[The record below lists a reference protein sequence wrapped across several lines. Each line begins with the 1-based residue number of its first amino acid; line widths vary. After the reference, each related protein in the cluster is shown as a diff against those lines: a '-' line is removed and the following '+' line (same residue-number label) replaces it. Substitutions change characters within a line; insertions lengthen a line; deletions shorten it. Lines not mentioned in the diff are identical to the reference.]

1 MTVIDLAWWQLALAA
16 LLVLVLAGCTVLA
29 RLDIGKT
36 ILIAALRTV
45 VQLTLIGLVLEAL
58 FSVAALP
65 WIALMAL
72 VMLLMA
78 GREVTARQ
86 KRRLIG
92 VWAFGIGTLS
102 MFVSAFSVTVLTLVV
117 IIGPDP
123 WYAPQYAIP
132 LLGMMLGNTMTG
144 VALGLD
150 RLTDSVWRQRAL
162 IENRL
167 MLGHRW
173 QDAIGEARRDAMRN
187 GMIPIINSMAA
198 AGIVSLPGMMTG
210 QILAGAAP
218 TLAVKYQ
225 ILVMFTITVGTGFG
239 TLAAVL
245 AASSRMFDERERLR
259 LDRLVGTERGEG
271 NIDSD

>member
-1 MTVIDLAWWQLALAA
+1 MQLIDLAWWQLALAA
-16 LLVLVLAGCTVLA
+16 ALVVALAVCTLLA

-36 ILIAALRTV
+36 LLVAALRTV
-45 VQLTLIGLVLEAL
+45 VQLSLIGLVLEAL

-86 KRRLIG
+86 KRRLG
-92 VWAFGIGTLS
+92 GGWAFGIGTLS
-102 MFVSAFSVTVLTLVV
+102 MFVSAFSVTVLTLIV
-117 IIGPDP
+117 IIGPEP

-144 VALGLD
+144 IAVGLD
-150 RLTDSVWRQRAL
+150 RLTDTVWRQRAL

-167 MLGHRW
+167 MLGQRW
-173 QDAIGEARRDAMRN
+173 QVAIGDARRDAMRS

-210 QILAGAAP
+210 QILAGTSP
-218 TLAVKYQ
+218 SLAVKYQ
-225 ILVMFTITVGTGFG
+225 ILIMFTITVGTGFG

-245 AASSRMFDERERLR
+245 TASRRLFDERERLR
-259 LDRLVGTERGEG
+259 LDRLIAPSR
-271 NIDSD
+271 